1 MKYIRSIFI
10 FSFSVFGFATL
21 FAGGAK
27 ESAYADG
34 KKVVV
39 YTTNSFAGSYG
50 PGQKIAEL
58 FKARTGCEV
67 EYVICKEGILN
78 RAILEGKRTAA
89 DVLIGIDN
97 HLSAAARKANVLKPY
112 KPQNADVIAENILLT
127 DDWLLTPF
135 DYGYLA
141 FMFDTNSK
149 LVPPKS
155 LEDLT
160 KAEYKGKIVII
171 DPRTS
176 TTGLALV
183 AWTKAVF
190 GNKYLDYWKKLK
202 ANIFTMAPKWSAG
215 YDLFT
220 SGEAPFAFSYT
231 TSLASHVLYD
241 KTMRFQPLIFTDKH
255 IIQIE
260 GMGISAYA
268 KHEKEAKLFIDFMLT
283 KEAQSLLPETQFMF
297 PAASGVKLPASFKNV
312 PAPSNA
318 LRIPTE
324 DQTEYVNSVI
334 NVLQN

>member
-1 MKYIRSIFI
+1 MKNIRSVFI
-10 FSFSVFGFATL
+10 VSFLVFGFAAL

-27 ESAYADG
+27 ESAEG
-34 KKVVV
+34 RERKVVV

-78 RAILEGKRTAA
+78 RAVLEGKSTNA

-97 HLSAAARKANVLKPY
+97 HLLQAARKAGVLKPY
-112 KPQNADVIAENILLT
+112 KPQSAQSVSKDLLLAE
-127 DDWLLTPF
+127 DWLLTPF
-135 DYGYLA
+135 DYGYLT

-149 LVPPKS
+149 LNPPRS

-160 KAEYKGKIVII
+160 KSEYKGKIVII

-183 AWTKAVF
+183 AWTRSVF
-190 GNKYLDYWKKLK
+190 GDNYLDYWKRLK

-241 KTMRFQPLIFTDKH
+241 KTLRFRPLIFTEKH

-260 GMGISAYA
+260 GMGLSAYA
-268 KHEKEAKLFIDFMLT
+268 RHTEDAKRFIDFMLT
-283 KEAQSLLPETQFMF
+283 EEAQNRLPETQFMF
-297 PAASGVKLPASFKNV
+297 PAVTGIKLPASFKDVPV
-312 PAPSNA
+312 PANSS
-318 LRIPTE
+318 RIPTD